1 MRDQERQDSEP
12 ASADVAKDDASKI
25 YIGRWNR
32 LVSTTNWEKGRIIC
46 EWRDTLVAEGA
57 VVADYSDDAWA
68 LRVGGVSG
76 QHVGRL
82 RRVSLRFNDDHT
94 DYDSLYWSHFLAALD
109 WNDAEMWL
117 EGALQNTWSVSQMR
131 TARWEALGAPDELK
145 PSDDDIVTAEIDED
159 VDDALDAESIDDALA
174 MAATT
179 EAVQDLDD
187 DRGAEATDVQGS
199 VASYADVLADDQESV
214 LRSRPFE
221 NLAEMPD
228 DLAEA
233 FETFKLA
240 ILNHK
245 LAGWEEIS
253 RDDVLASLDALKQ
266 LALAPSE
273 D

>member
-1 MRDQERQDSEP
+1 MRDQDSQDSKP
-12 ASADVAKDDASKI
+12 SSADVAKDDTSNI

-46 EWRDTLVAEGA
+46 EWREALIAGGA
-57 VVADYSDDAWA
+57 ATADYSDDAWA

-82 RRVSLRFNDDHT
+82 RRVYLRFADVNT

-117 EGALQNTWSVSQMR
+117 EGALQNAWSVSQMR

-159 VDDALDAESIDDALA
+159 VDDALDVPT
-174 MAATT
+174 MTVTT
-179 EAVQDLDD
+179 EAVQDPDD

-199 VASYADVLADDQESV
+199 VALQTDVLAEDQESV
-214 LRSRPFE
+214 SRSRPFE
-221 NLAEMPD
+221 NLAALPD
-228 DLAEA
+228 DLTEA
-233 FETFKLA
+233 FEAFKLA